1 MEVEEE
7 VAGGVQGDARA
18 LVQET
23 AKTSVSLRLLFTRF
37 GLLLILLL
45 FRLGSTRKKRKPAAD
60 HATPDAVKTYSQ
72 TLAIPSL
79 HGAKPP
85 GISALDIGHGAASH
99 LMVTGGYEASL
110 VGVNGRLTGCM

>member
-1 MEVEEE
+1 MVYKAMLELSYKRRPRRQYFLYRFV
-7 VAGGVQGDARA
+7 VQTE
-18 LVQET
+18 LI
-23 AKTSVSLRLLFTRF
+23 SNLLSS
-37 GLLLILLL
+37 
-45 FRLGSTRKKRKPAAD
+45 LGSTRKKRKPAAD

-99 LMVTGGYEASL
+99 LMVTGGFVAFPW
-110 VGVNGRLTGCM
+110 